1 MYPFPLIPYHNIS
14 LMISAIIID
23 WIIKMAIPIAQ
34 SWRRD
39 GVSSSPVAL
48 LTSGVIGVYRFFHH
62 MNSLFH
68 RHDATRKRGI
78 KEAYNRNK

>member
-1 MYPFPLIPYHNIS
+1 MRLLINAGDYYMYPFPLIPYHNIS

-48 LTSGVIGVYRFFHH
+48 LISGVIGV
-62 MNSLFH
+62 
-68 RHDATRKRGI
+68 
-78 KEAYNRNK
+78 